1 MTKPNSQM
9 TAEQIERRNK
19 MLWDARAN
27 AKAALAGETQE
38 EKAIRLKDSIDR
50 HARQRF
56 TPLERLKIL
65 ASVRAT
71 METPC
76 DTGLPWLCPLGEA
89 FLEHLIHKDGLGV
102 DLTKEEEAWRH
113 AVYAERKHVQDT
125 IRRAFCSPTQTLW
138 EGLSRFGHDLLN
150 MHNRPDLNNAAFR
163 KSVRA
168 AMIDAW
174 ARYQSGQRSGYYYE
188 QERLQK
194 HEADCIAR
202 GATT

>member
-1 MTKPNSQM
+1 MTKISKYMSQQ
-9 TAEQIERRNK
+9 QISDRIQMMHEALTLHRMSLSTDPEARR
-19 MLWDARAN
+19 
-27 AKAALAGETQE
+27 
-38 EKAIRLKDSIDR
+38 RLEASIER

-56 TPLERLKIL
+56 TPVQRLHIL
-65 ASVRAT
+65 ANVRAT

-76 DTGLPWLCPLGEA
+76 DTGLPWLPPLGEA
-89 FLEHLIHKDGLGV
+89 FLEHLIHKDGLSV
-102 DLTKEEEAWRH
+102 DLTKEEEAWRD

-125 IRRAFCSPTQTLW
+125 IRKAFCSPHQTLW
-138 EGLSRFGHDLLN
+138 EGLSKFGHDLLN

-174 ARYQSGQRSGYYYE
+174 ERYQSGQRSGYYYE

-194 HEADCIAR
+194 QEADCIAR

>member
-1 MTKPNSQM
+1 MTKISKYMTKQEISDRIQM
-9 TAEQIERRNK
+9 MHEALTLHRMSLSTDPEARRRLEASIE
-19 MLWDARAN
+19 
-27 AKAALAGETQE
+27 
-38 EKAIRLKDSIDR
+38 R

-56 TPLERLKIL
+56 TPVQRLHIL
-65 ASVRAT
+65 ANVRAT
-71 METPC
+71 MDTPC
-76 DTGLPWLCPLGEA
+76 DTGLPWLPPLGEA
-89 FLEHLIHKDGLGV
+89 FMEHLIHKDGANV
-102 DLTKEEEAWRH
+102 PLTTEEEAWRD
-113 AVYAERKHVQDT
+113 AVYAERKYVQDT
-125 IRRAFCSPTQTLW
+125 IRKAFCSPTQTLW

-174 ARYQSGQRSGYYYE
+174 GRYQAGQRSGYYYE

-194 HEADCIAR
+194 QEADCIAR